1 MNRSKVEIEYLFRA
15 SPTILYSFFTR
26 PATLVRWF
34 CDQVDI
40 EKGVYSFFWEGTPEV
55 AELVTDIEDEK
66 LVWEWEEGED
76 EEFWEVNFQKSPVTG
91 ETIMNV
97 IEFCDE
103 GDEDDT
109 RALWDSLI
117 ERLRSAT
124 GG

>member
-15 SPTILYSFFTR
+15 SPTILYKFFTT

-40 EKGVYSFFWEGTPEV
+40 EQETYSFFWEGTPEV
-55 AELVTDIEDEK
+55 AELVTDLEDEK
-66 LVWEWEEGED
+66 LVWEWEDGED
-76 EEFWEVNFQKSPVTG
+76 GEYWEVSFTKSPVTG
-91 ETIMNV
+91 ETIMMV
-97 IEFCDE
+97 VEFCDE
-103 GDEDDT
+103 GEEEDQ

-117 ERLRSAT
+117 ERLRQET